1 MWMYLGIDIGTTR
14 LKINVL
20 NDEGKLVIEDSEKIS
35 PYFGPNGEAEIDPLK
50 WIDGIEN
57 LLKKYDLRDVK
68 AIGLSGQMHSLI
80 LIDEEGNPVR
90 KAILWADSR
99 GHEEVEYLE
108 AEYSDIILNRCG
120 SLPSNAFTL
129 IKLLYLLKNEPQC
142 VKKTYKF
149 CLSKD
154 FIGGWLTGNYGTDLT
169 DASAT
174 LMLDV
179 KKGDWFWDLIE
190 KLKIP
195 RRIFPNIHE
204 SLEVRGY
211 LKKEIAN
218 ILNLKAGIPVV
229 YGAGDQ
235 ESAAFG
241 VGVITPESVMFSIST
256 GSQIVVPV
264 ESMIVDRRI
273 HNFRHVK
280 GFHIMGAVQ
289 NAGLAIEWAIN
300 TFGFK
305 NVNELTQFALNS
317 PAGSNGAVFL
327 PYITPERT
335 PIMKKDAISGIVN
348 LRSGNKRNDVARS
361 ILEGIAFCVYD
372 AWKCVEKVLSLE
384 KPDMIMLGGVS
395 KNPVVRETLLN
406 LMNVNIKFLSEKLDP
421 SSFGAAI
428 MAGKI
433 DGKFDNVKKIIEP
446 QILDTVVAK
455 QKPEFIEKYEYFLN
469 ERKKL
474 LGV

>member
-1 MWMYLGIDIGTTR
+1 MYLGIDIGTTR
-14 LKINVL
+14 LKINIL

-35 PYFGPNGEAEIDPLK
+35 PYFGPNGEAEIDPFR
-50 WIDGIEN
+50 WIDGIKN
-57 LLKKYDLRDVK
+57 LLKKYDLKDVK

-80 LIDEEGNPVR
+80 LIDEKGNPIR

-108 AEYSDIILNRCG
+108 AKYSDIILKHCG

-129 IKLLYLLKNEPQC
+129 VKLLYLSKTEPQSIE
-142 VKKTYKF
+142 KAYKF

-154 FIGGWLTGNYGTDLT
+154 FVGGWLTGNYDTDLT

-179 KKGDWFWDLIE
+179 QKGEWFWDLIE
-190 KLKIP
+190 ELKIP
-195 RRIFPNIHE
+195 KRIFPNIHK

-211 LKKEIAN
+211 LKKEVADV
-218 ILNLKAGIPVV
+218 LNLKPDIPVV

-235 ESAAFG
+235 EAAAFG
-241 VGVITPESVMFSIST
+241 VQVIKPESVMFSIST

-264 ESMIVDRRI
+264 QSMITDRRI
-273 HNFRHVK
+273 HNFRHIE

-305 NVNELTQFALNS
+305 DADELTQLALKS
-317 PAGSNGAVFL
+317 PVGSNGVMFL

-335 PIMKKDAISGIVN
+335 PIMKKDTFSGIVN
-348 LRSGNKRNDVARS
+348 LRSGNNRNNAARS
-361 ILEGIAFCVYD
+361 ILEGVAFCVYD
-372 AWKCVEKVLSLE
+372 AWRCVQEILFLE
-384 KPDMIMLGGVS
+384 EPEITMLGGVS
-395 KNPVVRETLLN
+395 KNPIVRDSLLN
-406 LMNVNIKFLSEKLDP
+406 LMNAKIKFLSENLDP
-421 SSFGAAI
+421 SSFGAAV

-433 DGKFDNVKKIIEP
+433 EGKFDKIEDIIEKM
-446 QILDTVVAK
+446 VVETANAR
-455 QKPEFIEKYEYFLN
+455 QKNEYLEKYEHFLN
-469 ERKKL
+469 VRKKL
-474 LGV
+474 LNV